1 MSSSNAQL
9 ARDVLEEIQ
18 RRYGRAGLERV
29 EAGLAEVIS
38 GASIAGAVP
47 DQRITFMRVPGLSA
61 RPFHDPAVF
70 PWVPAFEAATAEVI
84 EEFRHVEAERLRFA
98 DFEGYG
104 RGWLAWLFS
113 SEGRWFPETMARAP
127 KTTALLQST
136 HYTQGEFLYS
146 ELAPG
151 GVIPPH
157 TGGCNAVLSVH
168 LGLIIPPSA
177 RIQVGQEVRGW
188 TEGKVLAFDDSF
200 VHACWNPSRERR
212 ICLVWEVW
220 HPELTEVERRAMA
233 YAYQTLVNDQP

>member
-1 MSSSNAQL
+1 MSESYAQL
-9 ARDVLEEIQ
+9 AREVLEEIH
-18 RRYGRAGLERV
+18 RRFGRAGLDRI
-29 EAGLAEVIS
+29 EAGLSEVIA
-38 GASIAGAVP
+38 GEAIAGAVP

-61 RPFHDPAVF
+61 KPFHDPLEF
-70 PWVPAFEAATAEVI
+70 PWNAAFEAATEDVL
-84 EEFRHVEAERLRFA
+84 EEFRQVEEEGTGFTSF
-98 DFEGYG
+98 DGYG

-113 SEGRWFPETMARAP
+113 SEGRWFPETMAKAP

-136 HYTQGEFLYS
+136 HYTQGEFLFS
-146 ELAPG
+146 ELSAG

-168 LGLIIPPSA
+168 LALIVPPSA
-177 RIQVGQEVRGW
+177 RIQVGQEVRAW
-188 TEGKVLAFDDSF
+188 TPGKVLAFDDSF

-233 YAYQTLVNDQP
+233 YAYQTLVNDRP